1 MKPDWMSDARQIPD
15 EVMTYLRQIA
25 VCAVLE
31 KNFHPAEVSDMLGI
45 SLSAIYDWLNRFKID
60 GYQGLETR
68 KAPGMRP
75 VITKAMDE
83 WLKKTVLDSTPDDHG
98 FDTPLWTCDI
108 LAVLLKCYFGI
119 DVIGATVN
127 QHLKKLD
134 LSCQKPNYCANEQ
147 NPDEVKR
154 FLDYKYPRIQRLAAV
169 MGAEIGFEDEAGID
183 LRERSGRT
191 WGAIGKAP
199 KVRVTGQRGRF
210 NVLSVV
216 TATGRLNYKLTQQI
230 INSRCYV
237 DYLAYLIKGRERPLF
252 LIVDR
257 AAFHQAKEVRRFVC
271 KHRKQ
276 LRIYFLPS
284 YSPELNPDEHVWEEI
299 KDKKLGRQVVQ
310 NKFDLKQ
317 KLQSALQSL
326 QDNTARVKS
335 FFSLPETKY
344 AIQ

>member
-1 MKPDWMSDARQIPD
+1 LSQARP
-15 EVMTYLRQIA
+15 
-25 VCAVLE
+25 CA
-31 KNFHPAEVSDMLGI
+31 
-45 SLSAIYDWLNRFKID
+45 
-60 GYQGLETR
+60 
-68 KAPGMRP
+68 
-75 VITKAMDE
+75 
-83 WLKKTVLDSTPDDHG
+83 
-98 FDTPLWTCDI
+98 
-108 LAVLLKCYFGI
+108 LAL
-119 DVIGATVN
+119 
-127 QHLKKLD
+127 
-134 LSCQKPNYCANEQ
+134 
-147 NPDEVKR
+147 
-154 FLDYKYPRIQRLAAV
+154 
-169 MGAEIGFEDEAGID
+169 
-183 LRERSGRT
+183 SGRRDR
-191 WGAIGKAP
+191 GAPRGS
-199 KVRVTGQRGRF
+199 RGRSAAGS
-210 NVLSVV
+210 NAGS
-216 TATGRLNYKLTQQI
+216 LNGY
-230 INSRCYV
+230 SRCYV

-257 AAFHQAKEVRRFVC
+257 AAFHQAKEIRRFVC